1 MSIRTRIA
9 LAFGVL
15 VFVTAA
21 LTGLAVY
28 RASTQGIEREIDK
41 NLLATALQFATPPP
55 RPLQQLQFRQR
66 NVPPG
71 VAVQRVL
78 PDGSTRAAG
87 VNGCVNAGPGADT
100 GSAGAIPVDAE
111 ALLIATGASLETNA
125 QSVTVGEQ
133 TLRVITVP
141 NLTGNGAVQAARDVT
156 YVETALRGM
165 RLGVLGISLA
175 AGLLAA
181 LIGWFLAA
189 FLLRRLRR
197 LTSTAASIA
206 ATGRADVRVD
216 AHGSD
221 ETAQLAVAFN
231 RMLDSLTGAR
241 TAEARLLEDAAHE
254 LRTPLTSIRA
264 NSAMLSQ
271 FDELS
276 PDDRASLVADL
287 QSESAELGHLIEQT
301 LALTGAQV
309 PSRSVPTDL
318 ADVAR
323 ASAARFSRMGS
334 EITVSGHGAVVGDP
348 EMLRRA
354 VGNLLGNALKFA
366 PGTDI
371 TLTITQAADRV
382 ELSVADRG
390 PGFTPGSEGLVFE
403 RFWRD
408 GRFGGMPG
416 SGLGLSIAADVVHRY
431 HGTVSAANRPG
442 GGAVV
447 TLTLPISG
455 SSGMIRP

>member
-28 RASTQGIEREIDK
+28 RASAQGIEREIDK
-41 NLLATALQFATPPP
+41 NLLAIALQFAAPVP
-55 RPLQQLQFRQR
+55 RPLQQVQPPPRQR

-71 VAVQRVL
+71 VVVQRIL
-78 PDGSTRAAG
+78 PDGSTRAVGANTG
-87 VNGCVNAGPGADT
+87 DGDPSADT
-100 GSAGAIPVDAE
+100 GSPGAIPVDAE
-111 ALLIATGASLETNA
+111 ALLIATGASMETNA
-125 QSVTVGEQ
+125 QSVTIDEQ
-133 TLRVITVP
+133 TVRVVTVP
-141 NLTGNGAVQAARDVT
+141 DLTGNGAVQAARDVT
-156 YVETALRGM
+156 YVDTALRGM

-206 ATGRADVRVD
+206 ETGRADVRVD
-216 AHGSD
+216 AHGRD
-221 ETAQLAVAFN
+221 ETAQLADAFN
-231 RMLDSLTGAR
+231 RMLDSLAGAR
-241 TAEARLLEDAAHE
+241 AAEARLIEDAAHE

-287 QSESAELGHLIEQT
+287 QSESAELAQLIEQT

-309 PSRSVPTDL
+309 ASSSEPTDL

-323 ASAARFSRMGS
+323 ASAARFSRTGS
-334 EITVSGHGAVVGDP
+334 EITVSGEGVVMGDP

-354 VGNLLGNALKFA
+354 VGNLLGNAVKFA

-371 TLTITQAADRV
+371 TVTISQAADRV
-382 ELSVADRG
+382 VLSVADRG
-390 PGFTPGSEGLVFE
+390 PGFTPGSEGVVFE

-408 GRFGGMPG
+408 GRHGGVPG
-416 SGLGLSIAADVVHRY
+416 SGLGLSIVADVAHRH

-442 GGAVV
+442 GGALVA
-447 TLTLPISG
+447 LTLPTA
-455 SSGMIRP
+455 